1 MGKKEKIKNKK
12 IKHDSTRL
20 QFYSQVRTRTRFM
33 PLIRNEH
40 MKTQRES
47 STEDWSVSSSKSQ

>member
-47 STEDWSVSSSKSQ
+47 STED